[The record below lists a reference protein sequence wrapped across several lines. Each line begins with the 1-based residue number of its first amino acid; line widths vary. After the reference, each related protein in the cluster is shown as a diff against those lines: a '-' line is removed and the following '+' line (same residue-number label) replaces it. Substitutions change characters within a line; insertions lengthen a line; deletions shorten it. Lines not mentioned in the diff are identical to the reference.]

1 MRRFGVDKSMDEKL
15 QTLYELSLNLAYA
28 EDPYACHKCCRVI
41 DTDEKYGKEISDI
54 IWGMVDGLYPNWIM
68 KRIEGRCSLQALI
81 DFDLSEVEK
90 QIDDRIELLE
100 GLNNNA

>member
-1 MRRFGVDKSMDEKL
+1 MRSLDVEKSMDEKL
-15 QTLYELSLNLAYA
+15 QTLYELSVDLAY
-28 EDPYACHKCCRVI
+28 EGDPYNDDRCCEVV

-68 KRIEGRCSLQALI
+68 KRIEGRCSLQASL
-81 DFDLSEVEK
+81 DFDMSAVEK
-90 QIDDRIELLE
+90 QIDDRVELLE